1 MNNSESEAKIIDS
14 PQQASGELAGGLEV
28 SGEAQLPASGFEFA
42 PEYAAELREAEV
54 SSATV
59 MQAPVGAS
67 APEALRVDAP
77 GWSAGIEASTTLRR
91 WTPILLKFASVQL
104 GVQAIGFAAGI
115 LVVRNL
121 SKAEYAY
128 YTLCNS
134 MLATV
139 LVLSD
144 GGISS
149 AVSSIGGRVWSDR
162 GRLSQLMQTALRL
175 RRVMAAVTLPIV
187 ISVLVWLLWRNGA
200 PPGKIAILLV
210 IVLVGCGLELVTRIY
225 AVALRLRSEVRQ
237 IQRQALV
244 STMIRFALIA
254 AALMVWLNVEIALL
268 AVVAGFA
275 VQYWMMRTWSRAQLD
290 TDAAPDPQ
298 MRGEIVS
305 VVRRQSPHAIYY
317 CLQSQIVIWLISIF
331 GNAERVAE
339 VGALTRL
346 AVVFSILSA
355 VTSDLLFPAFARTQD
370 PGMVR
375 RRYLQIVLAFVVM
388 SGMLICL
395 VALFPAQ
402 VLSVLGARYSG
413 LAREGVLM
421 AVSSVVGAV
430 AGLVWGLNASRA
442 WIIPPVQF
450 IPVILLIQIG
460 LAVFLDLSTVRGV
473 LLFSMFSALA
483 TVLWAIVFALARI
496 HNLQSHGWEAT

>member
-1 MNNSESEAKIIDS
+1 VKHNASEAKIIDS
-14 PQQASGELAGGLEV
+14 PQQTSGELAGGLGV
-28 SGEAQLPASGFEFA
+28 SVEAQPPASGFEFA
-42 PEYAAELREAEV
+42 PEYAAELRAAEV

-67 APEALRVDAP
+67 APEAAGVDAP

-149 AVSSIGGRVWSDR
+149 ALSSIGGRVWSDR
-162 GRLSQLMQTALRL
+162 GRLSQLMRTALRL

-210 IVLVGCGLELVTRIY
+210 IVVVGCGLELVTRIY

-244 STMIRFALIA
+244 SAMVKFALIA
-254 AALMVWLNVEIALL
+254 AALVWLNVDIALL

-275 VQYWMMRTWSRAQLD
+275 VQYWMMRKWSRAQLD
-290 TDAAPDPQ
+290 ADAASDPQ
-298 MRGEIVS
+298 MRREIVS

-339 VGALTRL
+339 VGALARL

-473 LLFSMFSALA
+473 LLFSTVTALSG
-483 TVLWAIVFALARI
+483 VVWSIGFALLRM
-496 HNLQSHGWEAT
+496 HRLQNAS